1 MNFIILTFIRMA
13 LTPAERKQRYVLKH
27 KALNGDEYKL
37 KEKLKNK
44 KYYASKVKHIEL
56 KEEDLVIKPQE
67 PNHDFVLLK
76 PIKKRLNPIN
86 KSKININ
93 TISLY
98 IKTMKKLYLAYHKTE
113 LTDDTELS
121 NLLSNKKY
129 DMNII
134 NTQFGFIKDNIYD
147 IIKNNNKNDIRVL
160 YSVITR
166 FKYYSKTVKQLY
178 PYILK
183 FQDIYDTERANKVVD
198 NTVATK
204 MESLSFDKKDIL
216 DKLNENTDLSDNEK
230 LIYVLLTLFPTRRPV
245 DYRKM
250 LVSFNEPKNQSK
262 LSYVDKNNYYYN
274 KTFYFNI
281 TKNKK
286 LQKFTVPDELDDI
299 IKSLITE
306 KEDNEYLLSS
316 NKNQLTQIQLSKLI
330 MNTFYKIY
338 KVSISAVEIR
348 RLYATHLKNLA
359 ENKLITIREHKDI
372 SDMMNHNYEENKKYS
387 Y

>member
-1 MNFIILTFIRMA
+1 MA
-13 LTPAERKQRYVLKH
+13 LTPAERKQRYIIKH
-27 KALNGDEYKL
+27 KSLNNDEYKL

-56 KEEDLVIKPQE
+56 NDKDLIIKSND
-67 PNHDFVLLK
+67 PNDEYIYLP
-76 PIKKRLNPIN
+76 PIKKRINPIN
-86 KSKININ
+86 KSKLNIN
-93 TISLY
+93 TINLY
-98 IKTMKKLYLAYHKTE
+98 IKTMKKFYLVYHKTE
-113 LTDDTELS
+113 LTDDTDLYNVLS
-121 NLLSNKKY
+121 KKTY
-129 DMNII
+129 DINNI
-134 NTQFGFIKDNIYD
+134 NTQFGFIKKNIYD
-147 IIKNNNKNDIRVL
+147 IVKNNNKNDIRIL

-166 FKYYSKTVKQLY
+166 FKYFSVPVKQLY

-183 FQDIYDTERANKVVD
+183 FQDVYDTERANKIVD
-198 NTVATK
+198 NTMAVK
-204 MESLSFDKKDIL
+204 MNLLSFDKKNII
-216 DKLNENTDLSDNEK
+216 DKYNENSHLTDNEK
-230 LIYVLLTLFPTRRPV
+230 LIFVLLTLFPTRRPV

-262 LSYVDKNNYYYN
+262 LNYVDKYNYYYN

-286 LQKFTVPDELDDI
+286 QQQFTVPDELDDI
-299 IKSLITE
+299 IKSLITT
-306 KEDNEYLLSS
+306 KNNNEFLLSF
-316 NKNQLTQIQLSKLI
+316 NNNQLTQIQLSKLI

>member
-1 MNFIILTFIRMA
+1 MA
-13 LTPAERKQRYVLKH
+13 LTPAERKQRYIIKH
-27 KALNGDEYKL
+27 KSLNNDEYKL

-56 KEEDLVIKPQE
+56 NDKDLIIKSND
-67 PNHDFVLLK
+67 PNNEYIYLP
-76 PIKKRLNPIN
+76 PIKKRINPIN
-86 KSKININ
+86 KSKLNIN
-93 TISLY
+93 TFNLY
-98 IKTMKKLYLAYHKTE
+98 IKTMKKFYLAYHKTE
-113 LTDDTELS
+113 LTDDTDLS
-121 NLLSNKKY
+121 NVLSKKPY
-129 DMNII
+129 DINNI
-134 NTQFGFIKDNIYD
+134 NAQFGFIKKNIYD
-147 IIKNNNKNDIRVL
+147 IVKNNNKNDIRIL

-166 FKYYSKTVKQLY
+166 FKYFSVPVKQLY

-183 FQDIYDTERANKVVD
+183 FQDVYDTERANKVVD
-198 NTVATK
+198 STVATK
-204 MESLSFDKKDIL
+204 MNSLSFDKNDII
-216 DKLNENTDLSDNEK
+216 DKYNENSHLTDNEK
-230 LIYVLLTLFPTRRPV
+230 LIFVLLTLFPTRRPV

-262 LSYVDKNNYYYN
+262 LNYVDKYNYYYN

-286 LQKFTVPDELDDI
+286 QQQFTVPDELDDI
-299 IKSLITE
+299 IKSLITT
-306 KEDNEYLLSS
+306 KNNNEFLLSF
-316 NKNQLTQIQLSKLI
+316 NNNQLTQIQLSKLI